1 MSKPVV
7 VSKKQFE
14 SLGKVV
20 RGEDIWTVDTS
31 AITNLDGRGAVQISD
46 TPADHAASEKGK
58 GMIEWLMGTALVALG
73 VLATFILFAPR
84 FIDAFNAQITAMIP

>member
-1 MSKPVV
+1 MSKTVV

-20 RGEDIWTVDTS
+20 RGEGIWTVDTS
-31 AITNLDGRGAVQISD
+31 AITNLDGRGTVQ

-58 GMIEWLMGTALVALG
+58 GMIEWLIGTALVALG

-84 FIDAFNAQITAMIP
+84 FIEAFNAQITAMIP